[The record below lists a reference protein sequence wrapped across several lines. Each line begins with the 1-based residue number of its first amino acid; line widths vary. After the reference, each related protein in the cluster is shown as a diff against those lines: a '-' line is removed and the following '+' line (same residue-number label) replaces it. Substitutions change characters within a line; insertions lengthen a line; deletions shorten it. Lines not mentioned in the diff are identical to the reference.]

1 MRAATSAALPLL
13 LHLLPLT
20 APGSLDGPGSLA
32 GPGSLPGKQKGGSV
46 ESERQLD
53 HLECRKC
60 GADLFDFSRP
70 AAREPAPPKPKPLG
84 LLRPKGLLKP
94 KGAKD
99 AAAAPPPP
107 PLVGGREI
115 DLESATTTGPDDPEA
130 AGYSG
135 PHKEPSERTI
145 LGRKMQVHQCA
156 PNPPPP
162 WGHRRL
168 RRPQQLHQL
177 HMLLLRCLRSPIR
190 RVCC

>member
-32 GPGSLPGKQKGGSV
+32 GPGSLPGRTKGGSV

-99 AAAAPPPP
+99 AAPPPP

-156 PNPPPP
+156 PSPPPP
-162 WGHRRL
+162 SPRL
-168 RRPQQLHQL
+168 PPAAG
-177 HMLLLRCLRSPIR
+177 RSSPCRI
-190 RVCC
+190 CC